1 MYLCICPKT
10 HNTLFLFSSGNLRR
24 VGVMQL
30 RKNKSAASSKGQDM
44 MPPTLVE
51 FFQLRFEASKM
62 LRIN

>member
-10 HNTLFLFSSGNLRR
+10 HNTLFSSGNLRR